1 MLVLDPDS
9 QQAASS
15 FPGLLVYFAF
25 SASEKRARSGTTT
38 QTFELSKNG
47 KIPGEGAAAASA
59 IIVVVLQRR
68 QKRRSCGHSTI
79 IIAQISYQPVLC
91 RAFRSGAVI
100 LEIDYIR
107 SGRILGAHQ
116 FQLSGSGEKSKI
128 VVASSRSFRRS
139 KLYGV
144 RVPSRKKNPDP

>member
-79 IIAQISYQPVLC
+79 IIAQISHHSHSCVGLFGPEQL
-91 RAFRSGAVI
+91 FSKSTTSGVAASWARTSSSFPEV
-100 LEIDYIR
+100 
-107 SGRILGAHQ
+107 
-116 FQLSGSGEKSKI
+116 EKS
-128 VVASSRSFRRS
+128 RR
-139 KLYGV
+139 LLWHPAPF
-144 RVPSRKKNPDP
+144 VPSV